1 VIHSTAIISVEAV
14 VDTSVEIGPYVVIDG
29 PVRIGAATRI
39 MAHAVIRGATTL
51 GARNVVH
58 PGVVLGGEPQDLAF
72 RDAETFLAI
81 GDDNVFREHAQ
92 AHRGTIAGST
102 TVIGNGNY
110 FMQNAHV
117 AHNCRIGNHTIVAGG
132 ALLAGH
138 VELGDRA
145 FVSGNCVVH
154 QHVRIGT
161 LALMR
166 GLSRTSR
173 DVPPYCVVDGTH
185 TVRGTNV
192 VGLRRAGFTAARIA
206 AIRRAVATLFARPVH
221 LGRALARLEAEA
233 ATDDVRHLIA
243 FIRASPRGVC
253 VAPRRHLDAGG
264 GAPRGGNER
273 TGELA
278 RGGGREED
286 DLS

>member
-1 VIHSTAIISVEAV
+1 MIHPTAIVSAEAILDPTAV
-14 VDTSVEIGPYVVIDG
+14 IGPYVVIDG
-29 PVRIGAATRI
+29 PVRIGPDTRLLS
-39 MAHAVIRGATTL
+39 HVVIRGATVV
-51 GARNVVH
+51 GARNVLH
-58 PGVVLGGEPQDLAF
+58 PGVVLGGEPQDL
-72 RDAETFLAI
+72 TI

-92 AHRGTIAGST
+92 AHRGTIPGSA

-138 VELGDRA
+138 VELADRA
-145 FVSGNCVVH
+145 FISGNCVVH

-173 DVPPYCVVDGTH
+173 DVPPFCLVDGTH

-192 VGLRRAGFTAARIA
+192 VGLRRAGYTPDRITH
-206 AIRRAVATLFARPVH
+206 IRRAVATLFARPTH
-221 LGRALARLEAEA
+221 LGHALERVEQHPM
-233 ATDDVRHLIA
+233 TDDVRHLVD
-243 FIRASPRGVC
+243 FIRASKRGVC
-253 VAPRRHLDAGG
+253 LPPRR
-264 GAPRGGNER
+264 R
-273 TGELA
+273 TA
-278 RGGGREED
+278 SPD
-286 DLS
+286 PDP

>member
-1 VIHSTAIISVEAV
+1 MTHPTAIVSDAAAIDASA
-14 VDTSVEIGPYVVIDG
+14 EIGPYVVVEPD
-29 PVRIGAATRI
+29 VRIGAGTRV
-39 MAHAVIRGATTL
+39 MAHAVIRSGTTL

-72 RDAETFLAI
+72 AGAPSSLRI

-92 AHRGTIAGST
+92 AHRGTEPGSA
-102 TVIGNGNY
+102 TVIGDRNY

-117 AHNCRIGNHTIVAGG
+117 AHNCRIGDDTIVAGG

-138 VELGDRA
+138 VELADRA

-173 DVPPYCVVDGTH
+173 DVPPYCLVDGTH
-185 TVRGTNV
+185 TVRGVNV
-192 VGLRRAGFTAARIA
+192 VGLRRAGFSADRVA
-206 AIRRAVATLFARPVH
+206 AIRRAVTALFARPVH
-221 LGRALARLEAEA
+221 LGRALALLEAGPM
-233 ATDDVRHLIA
+233 TDDVRHLVG
-243 FIRASPRGVC
+243 FIRESRRGVC
-253 VAPRRHLDAGG
+253 VAPRRDRRA
-264 GAPRGGNER
+264 
-273 TGELA
+273 
-278 RGGGREED
+278 
-286 DLS
+286 S

>member
-1 VIHSTAIISVEAV
+1 MIHPTALVSAEAV
-14 VDTSVEIGPYVVIDG
+14 IDASATIGPYVVIEG
-29 PVRIGAATRI
+29 PVRIGAATRV

-72 RDAETFLAI
+72 RGGESSLVI

-92 AHRGTIAGST
+92 AHRGTTPGSA

-110 FMQNAHV
+110 FMQNAHI

-138 VELGDRA
+138 VELADRA

-173 DVPPYCVVDGTH
+173 DVPPFCLVDGTH
-185 TVRGTNV
+185 TVRGVNV
-192 VGLRRAGFTAARIA
+192 VGLRRAGFSTERIA
-206 AIRRAVATLFARPVH
+206 AVRRAVATLFARPVH
-221 LGRALARLEAEA
+221 LGHALDALERESM
-233 ATDDVRHLIA
+233 TDDVRHLVA
-243 FIRASPRGVC
+243 FIRASKRGVC
-253 VAPRRHLDAGG
+253 VAPRRRATPAD
-264 GAPRGGNER
+264 GAEG
-273 TGELA
+273 
-278 RGGGREED
+278 
-286 DLS
+286 